1 MKFYLPIFAAL
12 AVSETNAMQSHIE
25 LVERALTMGGNRQNA
40 QTLLKQALSSF
51 ATLGERDGKG
61 KATTKDVRLLDVP
74 IDEKKS
80 LQLKV

>member
-1 MKFYLPIFAAL
+1 
-12 AVSETNAMQSHIE
+12 
-25 LVERALTMGGNRQNA
+25 MGGNRENA

-51 ATLGERDGKG
+51 STLGERDAKG
-61 KATTKDVRLLDVP
+61 KPQTKDVKLLDVP